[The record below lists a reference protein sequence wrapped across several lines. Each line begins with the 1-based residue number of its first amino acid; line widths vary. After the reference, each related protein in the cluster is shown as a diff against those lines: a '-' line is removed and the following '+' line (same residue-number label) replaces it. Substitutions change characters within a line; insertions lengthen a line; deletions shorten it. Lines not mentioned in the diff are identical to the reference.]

1 MFTEARR
8 ALRSLGR
15 MPGFAIVAVVTMALA
30 IGSIGTI
37 FALVNAVLLKPLP
50 IPGGE
55 RVVRIVRVQPPCN
68 DCPISRPALFDWQ
81 EAGTEVF
88 ETLGGFFDVSVTLTG
103 DGDAERLSAYRVTP
117 EIWRALAVP
126 PLLGRHFDDE
136 DERDSRNVVV
146 VSHGFWRTRLG
157 AAPTAIGRELLLD
170 GVPHEI
176 VGVMPAHFTYPGGE
190 LWLPTHLP
198 AATTPRGNNY
208 LSVLARLREGVSLER
223 AEAVMRTITARQA
236 REFPDNHEGLSAR
249 IVPLREQVSSAV
261 APALKVLFAAA
272 ATVVLIA
279 SVNLAN
285 LMLAR
290 SQSRRREIAL
300 RAAIG
305 GARLRLVGTLL
316 AEAVAIAAM
325 GVALGL
331 ALAVAAVEALPRLA
345 PDLLPAY
352 NPLAVDGA
360 VLGFVVLVALVSVV
374 AFGVVPAL
382 RFAAVEPGVALAD
395 ESRGGLGGHARSR
408 SRAALVV
415 TQVAL
420 SLVLLAGAALLIESL
435 RRLGQVDPVV
445 DVEDVLTVDVSFPFT
460 PVLPGE
466 SQQDWYRRHTEATA
480 PRIGAVLERLA
491 VLPEI
496 ESVAIVDA
504 APLSGRSNINSTVTV
519 VGREAPASE
528 IASLTEWRFVSP
540 DYFRTLGLSVQRG
553 RVFGADDDR
562 ASGLPAIA
570 LVNEAFVRT
579 HLAGVDPLG
588 QRINVFSDEPVSIVG
603 VVESARQWGLDRE
616 PSPEVYFRAAQSPI
630 TDMTIVAKTRVPP
643 GQASATVRRAL
654 YEAAP
659 DVPVSGLRPL
669 RELVRDGERT
679 RRLFASLMVAFGV
692 IALSLAAVGLY
703 GVIAYS
709 IEQRRNEFGVR
720 MSLGAD
726 NRRVLGMV
734 LKQGLILILAGL
746 VVGVIGALASSRL
759 IAAHLFGV
767 GANDPAVLVSV
778 SLALLVTGAAACM
791 VPAWRASRIQPM
803 QALRH
808 D

>member
-1 MFTEARR
+1 MLTEARR

-15 MPGFAIVAVVTMALA
+15 APGFAFVAVATMALA

-55 RVVRIVRVQPPCN
+55 RVVRIVRVQPPCG

-81 EAGTEVF
+81 EGSTEVF
-88 ETLGGFFDVSVTLTG
+88 ETLGGFFDTSVTLTG
-103 DGDAERLSAYRVTP
+103 EGDAERLSAYRVTP
-117 EIWRALAVP
+117 EVWRALAVAP
-126 PLLGRHFDDE
+126 ILGRYFDDE

-157 AAPTAIGRELLLD
+157 AAPTAIGHELLLD
-170 GVPHEI
+170 GVPHEV

-198 AATTPRGNNY
+198 AVPSPRGNNY
-208 LSVLARLREGVSLER
+208 LSVLARLREGVPLER
-223 AEAVMRTITARQA
+223 ADAVMRTITARQA
-236 REFPDNHEGLSAR
+236 QEFPDNHEGLSAR
-249 IVPLREQVSSAV
+249 IVPLRERVSSTV

-272 ATVVLIA
+272 AAVVLIA

-290 SQSRRREIAL
+290 SQGRRREIAL

-305 GARLRLVGTLL
+305 GGRLRLVGTLL

-331 ALAVAAVEALPRLA
+331 AIAVAAVQTLPGLA

-352 NPLAVDGA
+352 NPLSIDAAV
-360 VLGFVVLVALVSVV
+360 VGFVVVVALLSVV
-374 AFGVVPAL
+374 GFGVVPAL
-382 RFAAVEPGVALAD
+382 RLAGVAPGAVLAED
-395 ESRGGLGGHARSR
+395 ARGGLGGRARSR
-408 SRAALVV
+408 SRTALVV
-415 TQVAL
+415 AQVAL

-445 DVEDVLTVDVSFPFT
+445 DVERVLAVDVSFPAT

-466 SQQDWYRRHTEATA
+466 SQQDWYLRHIEATA
-480 PRIGAVLERLA
+480 PRIDAVLERLA
-491 VLPEI
+491 ALPEI
-496 ESVAIVDA
+496 DSVAIVDA
-504 APLSGRSNINSTVTV
+504 APLSGRSNTNSTVTV

-528 IASLTEWRFVSP
+528 AALLTEWRFVSP
-540 DYFRTLGLSVQRG
+540 DYFGTLGLSVLRG
-553 RVFGADDDR
+553 RAFGADDNR
-562 ASGLPAIA
+562 ASGFPTAA

-579 HLAGVDPLG
+579 HLAGADPIG
-588 QRINVFSDEPVSIVG
+588 QRINVFGDEPVSIIG

-616 PSPEVYFRAAQSPI
+616 PSPEVYLPAAQSFI
-630 TDMTIVAKTRVPP
+630 TDQTIVAKTRIQPEQV
-643 GQASATVRRAL
+643 STTVRRVL
-654 YEAAP
+654 HEVAP
-659 DVPVSGLRPL
+659 DVPVSGLRPM
-669 RELVRDGERT
+669 RELIRDGERT
-679 RRLFASLMVAFGV
+679 RRLFASLMIAFSV

-709 IEQRRNEFGVR
+709 VEQRRNEFGVR

-726 NRRVLGMV
+726 RRRVLGMV
-734 LKQGLILILAGL
+734 LKQGLTLILAGL
-746 VVGVIGALASSRL
+746 VIGLIGALASSRL

-767 GANDPAVLVSV
+767 GANDPVVLVGV
-778 SLALLVTGAAACM
+778 ALALLLTGTMACL
-791 VPAWRASRIQPM
+791 VPAWRATRIEPM